1 MARSKILKGVASLFK
16 RKGKDV
22 VEQTEGAPARIFT
35 ENIVN
40 EFGEKEVKEVF
51 RILDDRYKDPNI
63 DVIGYYH
70 NKKLVAFSLMRHIYK
85 DKKNIEAYQFAWDY
99 ENPELKLGLKSL
111 ENECALYK
119 SKGYRYIYLGEAN
132 HYKTKFDGFE
142 ILGPVD

>member
-1 MARSKILKGVASLFK
+1 MIYGRIDLKKTNYELGCVNWKILERPNIDALNKIQYQYCKYKKFK
-16 RKGKDV
+16 SV
-22 VEQTEGAPARIFT
+22 VPVFD
-35 ENIVN
+35 
-40 EFGEKEVKEVF
+40 GE
-51 RILDDRYKDPNI
+51 YKDPNI

>member
-1 MARSKILKGVASLFK
+1 MIYGRIDLKKTNYELGCVNWKILERPNIDALNKIYYKYCKYKKFK
-16 RKGKDV
+16 SV
-22 VEQTEGAPARIFT
+22 VPVFD
-35 ENIVN
+35 
-40 EFGEKEVKEVF
+40 GE
-51 RILDDRYKDPNI
+51 YKDPNI

-119 SKGYRYIYLGEAN
+119 SKSLQNKI
-132 HYKTKFDGFE
+132 
-142 ILGPVD
+142 